1 MINNIGTVGYDYIC
15 PFTFAC
21 NFGVIGCALGVFLKA
36 RDQKLRTFSMTGV
49 ISIALSA
56 IIEPTLFGMLV
67 QNKKLWLAQIIG
79 GAAGGAFCGLMGVV
93 TTAFT
98 FGSVTTFPAFV
109 SSDAMNFAWAMV
121 GMLIAFA
128 VSAVLGFVFCDKEQK
143 LA

>member
-1 MINNIGTVGYDYIC
+1 M
-15 PFTFAC
+15 
-21 NFGVIGCALGVFLKA
+21 FLKA

-121 GMLIAFA
+121 GHAHCLCGLRGAGLCLLRQGA
-128 VSAVLGFVFCDKEQK
+128 EARLR
-143 LA
+143 A